1 MDRTAHREER
11 NMSALEHL
19 GRELARQ
26 IHVLSALREERKIAL
41 QNFKLQE
48 EQLTKEINR
57 LALDVRMGQAE
68 LFGMELAR

>member
-1 MDRTAHREER
+1 
-11 NMSALEHL
+11 MSALEHL

-41 QNFKLQE
+41 DNFKLQE
-48 EQLTKEINR
+48 QQLTKEINR

-68 LFGMELAR
+68 LFGAETAR

>member
-1 MDRTAHREER
+1 
-11 NMSALEHL
+11 MSGLEHL

-57 LALDVRMGQAE
+57 LALDLRMGQTE
-68 LFGMELAR
+68 LFGTDTAR